1 MGQGGEDVSVE
12 LWMSL
17 GLCVLVAF
25 SLLFVGAG
33 LLSLLEAGRRLR
45 GLELLAFSVAVGV
58 IGHAALGVL
67 VVSLPTDNQL
77 NAGLGFGLLYLL
89 SCWQWYSHRI
99 PWKLFGEGRRSAL
112 LGLVA
117 WLAMALSCMAIV
129 LMPVRFPGELPDGPY
144 VIKNHHLHV
153 KVQVMMGAFPADNYL
168 PFLASEFLL
177 RDIQFA
183 FERPLMPGQELS
195 NRPVLMSLVT
205 VPFRAAIDPPQKAQA
220 ALPRFQ
226 YVGQDWPDVGS
237 LGEDDA
243 FRQFLAVGIVLNS
256 TLMLAAALLLSRMGL
271 RAGYVIEGLALIAT
285 SPYFIAQTLFTWPK
299 ELAGF
304 FLILGACTLLFRRH
318 AWVAG
323 IFAGMAYWS
332 HPYAIVFAAC
342 FGLYVLVRDGLRS
355 DSLRA
360 FALYGIALLAC
371 VAPWFVWT
379 RWYLEIPSD
388 LVAQNLLSSAS
399 VADLAWA
406 RVSNAA
412 RTFLPLYL
420 GTYPLVANQ
429 LFQETLVSIT
439 GATGLLMCIPAYAG
453 AWTYGRHHP
462 RELLALIVLP
472 AILLVGVFSSPAVP
486 AVHGLQPIGI
496 VLSVFAVRFMQDRAR
511 PALVVVFVV
520 LQLLLNLGLLWVRAR
535 SL

>member
-1 MGQGGEDVSVE
+1 
-12 LWMSL
+12 
-17 GLCVLVAF
+17 
-25 SLLFVGAG
+25 
-33 LLSLLEAGRRLR
+33 
-45 GLELLAFSVAVGV
+45 
-58 IGHAALGVL
+58 
-67 VVSLPTDNQL
+67 
-77 NAGLGFGLLYLL
+77 
-89 SCWQWYSHRI
+89 
-99 PWKLFGEGRRSAL
+99 
-112 LGLVA
+112 
-117 WLAMALSCMAIV
+117 MAIA
-129 LMPVRFPGELPDGPY
+129 LMPVRFPAELPDGPY

-205 VPFRAAIDPPQKAQA
+205 VPFRAVIDPPPKAQI

-256 TLMLAAALLLSRMGL
+256 TLMLAAALLLSRSGL
-271 RAGYVIEGLALIAT
+271 RIGYVVAGLALIAT

-304 FLILGACTLLFRRH
+304 FLILAACILLARRH
-318 AWVAG
+318 SWVAG
-323 IFAGMAYWS
+323 FFAGMAYWS
-332 HPYAIVFAAC
+332 HPYAIVFAGC
-342 FGLYVLVRDGLRS
+342 FGLYLLVRDGIRTEN
-355 DSLRA
+355 LRA
-360 FALYGIALLAC
+360 LALYALALLAC
-371 VAPWFVWT
+371 VVPWFLWT

-399 VADLAWA
+399 MAGLAWV

-412 RTFLPLYL
+412 HTFLPLYL
-420 GTYPLVANQ
+420 GTYPMEANQ
-429 LFQETLVSIT
+429 FFQEMLLSIT
-439 GATGLLMCIPAYAG
+439 GATGVLMCIQAYAG
-453 AWTYGRHHP
+453 TWAFRQQYP
-462 RELLALIVLP
+462 RELLALMVLP
-472 AILLVGVFSSPAVP
+472 TVLLVSVFSSPAVP

-496 VLSVFAVRFMQDRAR
+496 ALLVFAMRFMQDRAR
-511 PALVVVFVV
+511 PAAGIFFVL
-520 LQLLLNLGLLWVRAR
+520 LQLLLNLGLLWARAV